1 MTQPDLDAIQDLV
14 GYRFDDPHRLV
25 RALTHASFAHE
36 HGTRDYERL
45 EFLGDSVVNLFATAR
60 LVARWPEEPE
70 GVLTQ
75 LRQKVVSTTS
85 LGRQGRSIGID
96 RHIRLGRGEAARG
109 RVADSIVGDVVEA
122 VFGAIFLEGGL
133 DGCEAFADRVLDP
146 LVEKAGRSGRGGAD
160 RAKNAIN
167 LLQEATQRDQGV
179 TPVYRDV
186 HGRSGALDDD
196 GEPVFVVEVV
206 VGDERMAEGE
216 GRTKKAARLAAARC
230 ALAILDRRAGGA

>member
-1 MTQPDLDAIQDLV
+1 MTRPDLDAVQALI
-14 GYRFDDPHRLV
+14 GRESEAPERLI

-60 LVARWPEEPE
+60 LVARWPGEPE

-85 LGRQGRSIGID
+85 LGRQGRAIGLD

-122 VFGAIFLEGGL
+122 VFGALFLEGGL
-133 DGCEAFADRVLDP
+133 AACEPFADRVLDP
-146 LVEKAGRSGRGGAD
+146 LVEKAGRSPRKGAD

-167 LLQEATQRDQGV
+167 LLQERTQRDAGL
-179 TPVYRDV
+179 TPAYRDV
-186 HGRSGALDDD
+186 HGREGGVDAE
-196 GEPVFVVEVV
+196 GEPLFVVEVV
-206 VGDERMAEGE
+206 VGDERLAEGE

-230 ALAILDRRAGGA
+230 ALAILDRRAEDG